1 MKDGIWQKDLRII
14 IGLRQNFMR
23 LGLMNLG
30 FLLISWKDFKYK
42 LLIII
47 MLNLNTNLLGMLL
60 SHDGWSGDTATGR
73 RRVTSQGWRC
83 YIGNI
88 DNMSDLIYYF
98 DSRKGNVTE
107 TNVKEAFKQLL
118 YNKTNDALTLQGQE
132 IFDVIWGKTVLRG
145 NLFQGINFNDPDALN
160 EGKRQFISKIKDTSN
175 SFYNFINVR

>member
-1 MKDGIWQKDLRII
+1 MAGRETQPRDDDGLPAKDGEDFETKNSSTKNMFYTLA
-14 IGLRQNFMR
+14 NF
-23 LGLMNLG
+23 
-30 FLLISWKDFKYK
+30 DFKPNNQANSY
-42 LLIII
+42 
-47 MLNLNTNLLGMLL
+47 T
-60 SHDGWSGDTATGR
+60 
-73 RRVTSQGWRC
+73 QFRC

-88 DNMSDLIYYF
+88 DNMSDLKYYF
-98 DSRKGNVTE
+98 DSRKGSVTE
-107 TNVKEAFKQLL
+107 TNVKDTFKQLL